1 MPKKATVFAINK
13 PQSNQISPGGLM
25 KKLKLIVVDDDP
37 YILKS
42 IESLLPEAW
51 SMESFDN
58 HDFKIDAFSHYHA
71 AFVDMHLSSDTNKA
85 EGIKVIENL
94 KRQRPELNIIAMSG
108 NLDRNNM
115 ESCINAGAT
124 RFIAKP
130 LNPEE
135 LIHLLEKVEAYQLLK
150 EAQLRGQKSF
160 QKWVG
165 NSNHS
170 LALQKQISNFKGEPG
185 PILIE
190 GSTGTGKELVAE
202 MLHFQEPKTH
212 FIKINIAAIPE
223 NLFESELFG
232 HVKGAFTGAVNN
244 KMGLAEAAHGGDL
257 FIDEIEAL
265 TLPLQ
270 VKLLR
275 FLESGEIRRI
285 GSSDVKSV
293 NTRVIIATNKNLET
307 LVEQGKFRS
316 DLLWRINGKKISIP
330 ALKSRPQD
338 IEDLAQYFLNKKTA
352 NKSLD
357 IEAIHVLKQQEW
369 PGNVREL
376 KRLCEK
382 LLLTAPLPV
391 IRAEDV
397 LAAIDKSPYNV
408 TDETLSKKACL
419 AQIINKYE
427 KEVLL
432 KALCKYKDVEVAA
445 ENLQISRS
453 SLYKKIKD
461 YDINWKMQQ

>member
-1 MPKKATVFAINK
+1 MNAQKAHSFCYKLV
-13 PQSNQISPGGLM
+13 SRNQFSPGGLM

-51 SMESFDN
+51 SIDSFDSLN
-58 HDFKIDAFSHYHA
+58 FKIDIFEHYHA
-71 AFVDMHLSSDTNKA
+71 AFVDMHLSADTNKA
-85 EGIKVIENL
+85 EGIEVIKRL
-94 KRQRPELNIIAMSG
+94 KKQRPNLEIIAMSG
-108 NLDRNNM
+108 NLDRQNM
-115 ESCINAGAT
+115 EACINAGAS

-135 LIHLLEKVEAYQLLK
+135 LISLLKKIEAYQLLK
-150 EAQLRGQKSF
+150 EAQQRGKKSF
-160 QKWVG
+160 QRWIG

-170 LALQKQISNFKGEPG
+170 MALQKQISNLKGEPG

-190 GSTGTGKELVAE
+190 GPTGTGKELIAE
-202 MLHFQEPKTH
+202 MLHSQEPRSH
-212 FIKINIAAIPE
+212 FIKLNIAAIPE
-223 NLFESELFG
+223 KLFESEFFG
-232 HVKGAFTGAVNN
+232 HVKGAFTGALSN
-244 KMGLAEAAHGGDL
+244 KVGLAEAAHGGDL

-265 TLPLQ
+265 PLPLQ

-275 FLESGEIRRI
+275 FLESGEIRRV
-285 GSSDVKSV
+285 GSQETKNV
-293 NTRVIIATNKNLET
+293 NTRVIIATNENLEQ
-307 LVEQGKFRS
+307 LVEKGLFRS

-330 ALKSRPQD
+330 ALNKRPQD
-338 IEDLAQYFLNKKTA
+338 IEDLAQYFLNKKSSKKT
-352 NKSLD
+352 LD
-357 IEAIHVLKQQEW
+357 IEALNLLKQQAW

-382 LLLTAPLPV
+382 LLLSAPLPV
-391 IRAEDV
+391 IRHEDI
-397 LAAIDKSPYNV
+397 LSAINKSPYDINE
-408 TDETLSKKACL
+408 DTLSKKACL
-419 AQIINKYE
+419 ADIINKYE

-461 YDINWKMQQ
+461 YDINWKMH